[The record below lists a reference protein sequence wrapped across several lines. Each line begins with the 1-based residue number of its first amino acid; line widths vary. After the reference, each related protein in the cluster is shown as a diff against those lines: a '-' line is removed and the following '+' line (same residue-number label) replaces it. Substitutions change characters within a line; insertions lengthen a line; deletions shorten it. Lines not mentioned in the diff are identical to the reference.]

1 MEETR
6 PLPGR
11 AGRLQAQ
18 PMTRADSPGHLIG
31 AWRASLLQMCAFL
44 PGQASRGRD
53 HREGPE
59 QEQRQVRDP
68 RSLPP
73 FLPQR
78 GKFQTAY
85 KAVPSS
91 VHACGGSPVRT
102 GEATGGCA
110 WACAAKPSWLGRGGA
125 VLKRLRV
132 RGGAASREAGPR

>member
-6 PLPGR
+6 PLPGG
-11 AGRLQAQ
+11 AGRLRAQ

-59 QEQRQVRDP
+59 QEQRQVWGP

-73 FLPQR
+73 SLPQW
-78 GKFQTAY
+78 GKFQTTY
-85 KAVPSS
+85 KAVPSP
-91 VHACGGSPVRT
+91 VHECGGSLVRT
-102 GEATGGCA
+102 GEARGGYA
-110 WACAAKPSWLGRGGA
+110 RACTPKPSWLGWGGA
-125 VLKRLRV
+125 VFKQPRV
-132 RGGAASREAGPR
+132 RGGGRKP